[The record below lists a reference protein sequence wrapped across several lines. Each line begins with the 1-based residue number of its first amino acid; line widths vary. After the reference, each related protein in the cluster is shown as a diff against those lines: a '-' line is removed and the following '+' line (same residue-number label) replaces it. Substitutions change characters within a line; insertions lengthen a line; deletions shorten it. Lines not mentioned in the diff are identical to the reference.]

1 MNPASGGH
9 AYEMLR
15 ALAQRPGPFSVSTI
29 RELWTRPHLAAQMLE
44 HHLSQESEHSSRP
57 LPLIENTVEWIDRQ
71 LDLTGKRVIDLGCGP
86 GLYARRMAQRGARVT
101 GVDFSANS
109 IDYAL
114 TRDTNNVEYLVADY
128 LEDELPSGF
137 DIAVLIYCDYCA
149 MSPANRNRLLGRV
162 HDLLNPG
169 GHFVLDLNGPGA
181 FEAVADNVLIEER
194 MMGGFFAPGDYVGIH
209 KTDVYEDEWLSLDR
223 FLVIEP
229 DECWQLFN
237 WMQYYTPE
245 SATAELAEGGFMVNA
260 ITGGLDGAPLEDDS
274 KILGVIAEKSEE
286 LQD

>member
-1 MNPASGGH
+1 VKDRPGGEV
-9 AYEMLR
+9 YELLR
-15 ALAQRPGPFSVSTI
+15 TLAQRPAPFAVSTI

-44 HHLSQESEHSSRP
+44 HHLNQESEHSSRP
-57 LPLIENTVEWIDRQ
+57 IPVIESTVEWLDRQ
-71 LDLTGKRVIDLGCGP
+71 LDLAGKRVIDLGCGP

-101 GVDFSANS
+101 AVDFSAHS

-114 TRDTNNVEYLVADY
+114 TRDTRNVDYLVADY

-149 MSPANRNRLLGRV
+149 MSPASRQRLLGRI
-162 HDLLNPG
+162 HDLLEPG

-181 FEAVADNVLIEER
+181 FDAVDDHVEIQER
-194 MMGGFFAPGDYVGIH
+194 LMGGFFAPGDYVGIH

-229 DECWQLFN
+229 TATWQLFN
-237 WMQYYTPE
+237 WAQYYAPE
-245 SATAELAEGGFMVNA
+245 SAAAELAEGGFMIEA
-260 ITGGLDGAPLEDDS
+260 MTGGLDGAPLQPDS
-274 KILGVIAEKSEE
+274 AVIGVIAGKAE
-286 LQD
+286 D